1 MFKKITKKRNRYKYE
16 ESAIKPNADFGIDDI
31 SDYQHVIKK
40 EQDLGHKGLKVA
52 YIDKSA
58 VRLVIQKNNGDN
70 EEVIGTISHY
80 DDNFSQLVVL
90 TGNSLK
96 RLTFNQIVDAQL
108 VNGGTQDEKFSEFS
122 S

>member
-1 MFKKITKKRNRYKYE
+1 MFRKITKKRKYNKYD
-16 ESAIKPNADFGIDDI
+16 ESAIKPNADFAIDDI
-31 SDYQHVIKK
+31 SDYQQVIKK
-40 EQDLGHKGLKVA
+40 EEDSGHKGLKVA
-52 YIDKSA
+52 FIDKSA
-58 VRLVIQKNNGDN
+58 VRLVVQKNNGDN

-80 DDNFSQLVVL
+80 DDNFSQLVIL

-108 VNGGTQDEKFSEFS
+108 LNGGTQDEKFSEFS